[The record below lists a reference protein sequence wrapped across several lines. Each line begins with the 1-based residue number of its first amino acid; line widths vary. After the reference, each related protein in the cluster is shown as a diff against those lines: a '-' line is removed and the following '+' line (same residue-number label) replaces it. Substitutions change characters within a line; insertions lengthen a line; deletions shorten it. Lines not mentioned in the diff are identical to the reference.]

1 MGQAAVW
8 GDDGV
13 VTTMTFVTALAVGAA
28 LLAIW
33 CLQRLPGF
41 APTGLRGALGHVGA
55 AMLVLHLAV
64 PVGLIQAVESGT
76 TLGVLLGVLGIALPP
91 LTYVFLATLWALRV
105 AQNAM
110 PGLGR

>member
-1 MGQAAVW
+1 M
-8 GDDGV
+8 
-13 VTTMTFVTALAVGAA
+13 TTTTFVTALALGAA

-33 CLQRLPGF
+33 FMQRLPGF
-41 APTGLRGALGHVGA
+41 APSGLRGALGHVGA
-55 AMLVLHLAV
+55 AMVTMHLAV
-64 PVGLIQAVESGT
+64 PIGLILAVESGT
-76 TLGVLLGVLGIALPP
+76 TLGLLLGVIGVALPP